1 MQTCV
6 LLEKGRS
13 RHVRCL
19 LLISAHYTCY
29 HNIMC
34 IHNCVLMAG
43 IDTNA
48 IPLPR
53 WLFAFFLCIPSFVYP
68 FIQSFIHP
76 LIHSFS
82 HSVIHSFI
90 DSFIHSCIPLV
101 GRCTHRTL
109 PNLRCSLPNFCFWS
123 SLADK
128 TDPEDLH
135 SLPRGVAPASW
146 PKQNISNPGCP
157 SLTVYTHERT
167 YQRHTREIHKPAPTP
182 VHCTGTTFTIA
193 WYRLHV

>member
-1 MQTCV
+1 MLSQHNVHTQ
-6 LLEKGRS
+6 LRAYGRH
-13 RHVRCL
+13 RHQRNSLTTVIIR
-19 LLISAHYTCY
+19 
-29 HNIMC
+29 
-34 IHNCVLMAG
+34 
-43 IDTNA
+43 
-48 IPLPR
+48 
-53 WLFAFFLCIPSFVYP
+53 FFFVH
-68 FIQSFIHP
+68 SFICLP
-76 LIHSFS
+76 I
-82 HSVIHSFI
+82 HSVIHSSI
-90 DSFIHSCIPLV
+90 DSFIQSFSHSFIHWFIHSCIPLV